1 MMKLNSAQDPRFI
14 VNLKNHHGQCEINF
28 HLLMGLVPKCRE
40 ASGEWR
46 VAMASSLFS
55 AVVSFQRIELSPYTT
70 TLRITQESVRPSD
83 DAQRERAD
91 AGFQALAKSESSYL
105 LPPSLTVRLY
115 HDVEMAE
122 VVAWDN
128 HRYWHPVYSYP
139 NSRMYHRDEKL
150 ALNRFLGEWL
160 VCCRKLGV
168 SLQHFVNPLPD

>member
-1 MMKLNSAQDPRFI
+1 MKPSDIQDPRFV
-14 VNLKNHHGQCEINF
+14 VNLKDHHGQCEINF
-28 HLLMGLVPKCRE
+28 HLLMTLVPECRE
-40 ASGEWR
+40 SSTQWR
-46 VAMASSLFS
+46 FSMDSSLVQ
-55 AVVSFQRIELSPYTT
+55 AVASFQRIDLSPYTT
-70 TLRITQESVRPSD
+70 TLRITQHRSP
-83 DAQRERAD
+83 
-91 AGFQALAKSESSYL
+91 SSYTEASTRQTDSYTSVSTKRMPAYL
-105 LPPSLTVRLY
+105 MPPSLTVRLY